1 MIHEIYKQLTNRLL
15 VECRKFYGDRLVT
28 VCVFG
33 SVGRDTVNPE
43 SDIDVLI
50 VARALPDGRMR
61 RIREFQ
67 SIESRLKADIQAARK
82 RGVFVE
88 ISPVI
93 KSSEEVS
100 QGSPLFLD
108 MIDDGRLLYDKNGFF
123 KEHLEAFKHRLLAQG
138 AHRVH
143 RGDSWY
149 WVLKEPYTPGEEIR
163 L

>member
-1 MIHEIYKQLTNRLL
+1 M
-15 VECRKFYGDRLVT
+15 
-28 VCVFG
+28 CVFG
-33 SVGRDTVNPE
+33 SVGRDTVNAE

-50 VARALPDGRMR
+50 VARSLPDGRMR

-67 SIESRLKADIQAARK
+67 SIESKLKTDIQAARK
-82 RGVFVE
+82 QGVFVE

-123 KEHLEAFKHRLLAQG
+123 KEHLDAFQHRLLAQG